1 MIDISGMTDKEK
13 EMGTSTDTK
22 TEGMTSIQFE
32 KILGYLQGI
41 PVFESDFV
49 AEDTAVLI
57 NRKTG
62 AGKII
67 EYEVRIHQLEKENK
81 SLKESL
87 ADEVYKI
94 AKEKNDEIEKLQ
106 WENEDLRE
114 LLHNAY
120 GTRDEALANQV
131 KLKKLLDK
139 DRIIEILEN
148 WRDYKL
154 YDFTIE
160 QIAKEIIGNPEK
172 GL

>member
-81 SLKESL
+81 SLK
-87 ADEVYKI
+87 DK
-94 AKEKNDEIEKLQ
+94 
-106 WENEDLRE
+106 
-114 LLHNAY
+114 
-120 GTRDEALANQV
+120 
-131 KLKKLLDK
+131 LDK
-139 DRIIEILEN
+139 DRVVKIIQKFGLWEVSHFHYEKLANEIIE
-148 WRDYKL
+148 
-154 YDFTIE
+154 
-160 QIAKEIIGNPEK
+160 NPEK